1 MRSGSGRAATCSASR
16 STTEIIQRRRRR
28 MALEFKLRDF
38 AHPLALWKLR
48 STFEKTQWLTA
59 EEQTLYQERL
69 LRQIVEHAYR
79 RVPYYRDLF
88 DGLGLKPRDVR
99 RPSDLTKIPILT
111 RETLCAEF
119 ARLEA
124 TNSRAF
130 RPQVLCTSGTT
141 GRRVRFLAD
150 RPSNVLEFV
159 YYWRHWN
166 WAGYRL
172 GDGFAEFSSAFFAKD
187 EERSRLTTCRQR
199 LTNRLLLN
207 SNVMSGA
214 TVREY
219 VGAIRRHRPLFL
231 KGLPSVLY
239 YFALFL
245 REQGVADISFKAIF
259 STGEILAPRC
269 RKLIEE
275 TFGCKVYD
283 SYGHMERTVA
293 ISECPRGGMHV
304 NADYGVC
311 ELIRQDDLRAEP
323 AGADR
328 DGRTHAARVVGTSLY
343 NFSMPLL
350 RFDVGDIV
358 LVDPER
364 RCACGRQ
371 FPPVGAIS
379 GRRGEVIL
387 TPEGKVITATFLVFE
402 DVPDILEGQIVQE
415 SLERLRVLI
424 VPAPSFE
431 KSGEERLKSRLQA
444 LVGEAVR
451 VEVERC
457 ESRELF
463 RGGAGKLRAVVSKLG
478 APDAGPDSSQGVF
491 HHPGRTPA

>member
-1 MRSGSGRAATCSASR
+1 
-16 STTEIIQRRRRR
+16 
-28 MALEFKLRDF
+28 MALEFRLRDF

-48 STFEKTQWLTA
+48 SAFEKTQWLTA
-59 EEQTLYQERL
+59 EGQALYQERL
-69 LRQIVEHAYR
+69 LRRIVEHAYR

-88 DGLGLKPRDVR
+88 DRLRLKPSDIR
-99 RPSDLTKIPILT
+99 RPSDLCKIPILT
-111 RETLCAEF
+111 RETLCTQFE
-119 ARLEA
+119 RLRA

-130 RPQVLCTSGTT
+130 GPQVLCTSGTT
-141 GRRVRFLAD
+141 GRRTRFLVD

-172 GDGFAEFSSAFFAKD
+172 GDPFAEFSSVFFAKD
-187 EERSRLTTCRQR
+187 EERSRRTTCHQR

-207 SNVMSGA
+207 SRAMSPE
-214 TVREY
+214 TVAAY
-219 VGAIRRHRPLFL
+219 VKAIRKHRPLFL

-239 YFALFL
+239 YFSLFL

-269 RKLIEE
+269 RRLVEE
-275 TFGCKVYD
+275 TFDCKVYD

-293 ISECPRGGMHV
+293 VSECPRGGMHV

-311 ELIRQDDLRAEP
+311 ELIRQDDLRAEL
-323 AGADR
+323 ADGDR
-328 DGRTHAARVVGTSLY
+328 DGRAHAARVVGTSLY

-358 LVDPER
+358 QVEPER
-364 RCACGRQ
+364 QCACGRQ
-371 FPPVGAIS
+371 FPLVGEIS
-379 GRRGEVIL
+379 GRRSEVIL
-387 TPEGKVITATFLVFE
+387 TPAGKVITATFLVFE

-415 SLERLRVLI
+415 SLDRLRVLI

-431 KSGEERLKSRLQA
+431 KSGEERLKSRLRA
-444 LVGEAVR
+444 LVGGAVR
-451 VEVERC
+451 IEVERC
-457 ESRELF
+457 ESRELL
-463 RGGAGKLRAVVSKLG
+463 RGGAGKLRAVVSKLA

-491 HHPGRTPA
+491 QHPGRTAAEQ

>member
-1 MRSGSGRAATCSASR
+1 
-16 STTEIIQRRRRR
+16 
-28 MALEFKLRDF
+28 MALDFKLRDF

-48 STFEKTQWLTA
+48 STFEKTQWFTE

-69 LRQIVEHAYR
+69 LRRIVEHAYR

-99 RPSDLTKIPILT
+99 RLSDLSKIPILT
-111 RETLCAEF
+111 RETLCAQFE
-119 ARLEA
+119 RLEA

-172 GDGFAEFSSAFFAKD
+172 GDPFAEFSSAFFSKD

-207 SNVMSGA
+207 SSAMSDA

-219 VGAIRRHRPLFL
+219 VGAIRKHRPLFL

-239 YFALFL
+239 YFSLFL
-245 REQGVADISFKAIF
+245 REQGVADISFKAVF
-259 STGEILAPRC
+259 STGEILAPRL
-269 RKLIEE
+269 RKYIEE

-304 NADYGVC
+304 NPDYGVC
-311 ELIRQDDLRAEP
+311 EIVRQDDLRAEFP
-323 AGADR
+323 DADR
-328 DGRTHAARVVGTSLY
+328 DGRTYAARVVGSSLY

-358 LVDPER
+358 LVAPQKE
-364 RCACGRQ
+364 CACGRQ
-371 FPPVGAIS
+371 FPLVAAIS
-379 GRRGEVIL
+379 GRQSEVIL
-387 TPEGKVITATFLVFE
+387 TPDGKVITATFLVFE

-415 SLERLRVLI
+415 SLDHLRVRI

-431 KSGEERLKSRLQA
+431 ESAEARLKSRLQA
-444 LVGEAVR
+444 LVGGALR

-457 ESRELF
+457 GSPELL
-463 RGGAGKLRAVVSKLG
+463 RGGSGKVRAVVSKLT
-478 APDAGPDSSQGVF
+478 ADDAGHDSSQGVF
-491 HHPGRTPA
+491 QHPRRTVAQQ